1 MIDADKI
8 QENIRQ
14 REIVDY
20 VYEFVRE
27 TIEAEQFKDP
37 ERFARLLCERITEKH
52 CRRIEA
58 SRTIMSREEAKTF
71 EEQRMPFGEFQGSP
85 IKDVPLDRLQ
95 WYANQQFTDEL
106 RRYITS
112 ELVQREKEFEE
123 RYAKAGG
130 QNGCG

>member
-1 MIDADKI
+1 MDVNKI

-27 TIEAEQFKDP
+27 TIEAEQFKDA

-52 CRRIEA
+52 CRRIEV

-71 EEQRMPFGEFQGSP
+71 EEQPMPFGEYKGCP
-85 IKDVPLDRLQ
+85 IGTVPLDRLQ

-112 ELVQREKEFEE
+112 ELVQKEKEFEE
-123 RYAKAGG
+123 RYAKSNS
-130 QNGCG
+130 QQ

>member
-1 MIDADKI
+1 MDANKI

-20 VYEFVRE
+20 VYEFVRD
-27 TIEAEQFKDP
+27 TINAEQFKDT

-58 SRTIMSREEAKTF
+58 SRTIMSGEEAKTF
-71 EEQRMPFGEFQGSP
+71 EEQPMPFGEYKGCP
-85 IKDVPLDRLQ
+85 IGTVPLDRLQ

-123 RYAKAGG
+123 RYAKANS
-130 QNGCG
+130 QQ